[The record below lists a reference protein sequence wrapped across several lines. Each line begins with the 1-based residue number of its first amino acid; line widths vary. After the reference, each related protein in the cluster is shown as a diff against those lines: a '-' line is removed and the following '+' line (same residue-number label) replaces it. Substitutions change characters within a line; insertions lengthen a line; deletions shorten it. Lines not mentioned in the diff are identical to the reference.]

1 MLPAILQPAE
11 DIGTVHIGEV
21 TAIYIKVMTML
32 YIAAAQDG
40 EQADIEG
47 NGGID
52 PIFGQGP
59 EDLQLD
65 GLQELGNQAAV
76 IVDIQRR
83 EDSI

>member
-1 MLPAILQPAE
+1 MLPAILQPAK

-21 TAIYIKVMTML
+21 TAIGIKVMAML
-32 YIAAAQDG
+32 HIAAAQGG

-47 NGGID
+47 NGSID

-59 EDLQLD
+59 KDLQLD

-76 IVDIQRR
+76 IVDIQWE
-83 EDSI
+83 EDSF

>member
-1 MLPAILQPAE
+1 MLPAILQPAK

-21 TAIYIKVMTML
+21 TAIYIKVMAML
-32 YIAAAQDG
+32 HIAAAQG
-40 EQADIEG
+40 GKQPDIEG
-47 NGGID
+47 NGGIG

-65 GLQELGNQAAV
+65 GLQELGYQAAV
-76 IVDIQRR
+76 IVDIQWE